1 MKNLLASTI
10 LLLATA
16 SFAVVPNLLECTG
29 EGIALSYLENDGRFS
44 LRLVDG
50 KKAVKIDSVAGI
62 ISTPSPL
69 GTLITAIDQI
79 FPSET
84 HYVSFVMPRINFMS
98 GQTSMPVITSLIEH
112 VSRVTSS
119 TKPSARSFF
128 RETCSMRLVITGI
141 LVWPLIKLMR
151 GITKDT

>member
-10 LLLATA
+10 ILLATA

-29 EGIALSYLENDGRFS
+29 EGIALSYLENDGRVS

-112 VSRVTSS
+112 VSRKNERADGLVDEVTRVVMI
-119 TKPSARSFF
+119 KCEALIFAPCEEFPPSEPTNS
-128 RETCSMRLVITGI
+128 
-141 LVWPLIKLMR
+141 
-151 GITKDT
+151 